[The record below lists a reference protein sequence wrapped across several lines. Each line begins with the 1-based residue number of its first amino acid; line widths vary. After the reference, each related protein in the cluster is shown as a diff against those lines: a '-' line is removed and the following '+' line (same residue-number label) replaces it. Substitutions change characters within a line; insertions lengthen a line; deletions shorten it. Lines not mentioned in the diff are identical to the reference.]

1 MNELRAQVIQERL
14 IDVEILSLWY
24 LGVLMVVIPLK
35 PEKTS
40 INSRMEKPRINNA
53 DIEALLSR

>member
-1 MNELRAQVIQERL
+1 M
-14 IDVEILSLWY
+14 WY
-24 LGVLMVVIPLK
+24 IGVLMVVIPLK

>member
-1 MNELRAQVIQERL
+1 
-14 IDVEILSLWY
+14 
-24 LGVLMVVIPLK
+24 MVVIRLK